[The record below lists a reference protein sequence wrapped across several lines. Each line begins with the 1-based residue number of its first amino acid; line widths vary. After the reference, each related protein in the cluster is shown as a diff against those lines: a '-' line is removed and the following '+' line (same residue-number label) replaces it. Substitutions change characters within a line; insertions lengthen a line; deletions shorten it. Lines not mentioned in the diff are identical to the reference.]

1 MMRLKFSGWR
11 GAAVPFVPSLAD
23 VLRDAPLRT
32 IRPVLTW
39 VPLGRRRKH
48 TRGFDQAQAIARV
61 LTQQTGWPA
70 ERLLRRDRETDPQA
84 RRGASDRRT
93 ALAGAFSARARP
105 PPVVVVVD
113 DVLTTGA
120 TAAACAEVLVEAGAR
135 TVGLV
140 TLARALGGPL
150 PDRACAVRGAAERPA

>member
-11 GAAVPFVPSLAD
+11 GAAAPFVPALAAAA
-23 VLRDAPLRT
+23 RDAPLRT

-39 VPLGRRRKH
+39 VPLGRRRKR
-48 TRGFDQAQAIARV
+48 TRGFDQAQAIARA
-61 LTQQTGWPA
+61 LSRETGWSC

-84 RRGASDRRT
+84 RRRASDRRT
-93 ALAGAFSARARP
+93 ALAGAFSPTARP
-105 PPVVVVVD
+105 PPLVVIVD

-120 TAAACAEVLVEAGAR
+120 TAAACAEVLAQAGAR

-150 PDRACAVRGAAERPA
+150 PRRS